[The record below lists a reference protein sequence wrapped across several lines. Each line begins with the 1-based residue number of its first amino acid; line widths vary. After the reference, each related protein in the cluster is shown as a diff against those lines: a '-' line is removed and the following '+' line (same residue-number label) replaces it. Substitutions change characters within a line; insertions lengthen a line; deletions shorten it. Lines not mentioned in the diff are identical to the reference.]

1 MYHRISLRENGEL
14 QRQNMK
20 KALEKMNEMGVAK
33 WAVIHCPE
41 CGFGLD
47 CRTGEYVEVPSLK
60 LPKGFIKKIPQERE
74 TPTALEC
81 FTAPMR
87 TEAWRIP

>member
-1 MYHRISLRENGEL
+1 M
-14 QRQNMK
+14 
-20 KALEKMNEMGVAK
+20 AK

-60 LPKGFIKKIPQERE
+60 LPKGFIKN
-74 TPTALEC
+74 TTGAGDATVLEC